1 MKIVKED
8 QSLMVLKD
16 SNIVAYLVGIMFFAL
31 GLVVIFNPD
40 FFDKQPP
47 LWSGLLG
54 AVFGG
59 YVIAMA
65 KMTTIR
71 LDKLNKRLVF
81 LRKGLIGQTSKEYD
95 LSQIKEIELSV
106 SYSSSRRGGGHSYHL
121 AFVLSNG
128 ESVALNPGSSSIVRV
143 MGRQLI
149 PEKDLGARVAAFL
162 GVPFL
167 ERRPPTVTE
176 SLSALSTAIQNA
188 AEKKMEK

>member
-1 MKIVKED
+1 
-8 QSLMVLKD
+8 MVLKD
-16 SNIVAYLVGIMFFAL
+16 RGIAAYLIGIMFF
-31 GLVVIFNPD
+31 VIGAVIILNPT

-47 LWSGLLG
+47 LWSGWVSVL
-54 AVFGG
+54 FGG

-65 KMTTIR
+65 KATTIKI
-71 LDKLNKRLVF
+71 DKLNNKLVF
-81 LRKGLIGQTSKEYD
+81 WRKGLTGQDQKEYD
-95 LSQIKEIELSV
+95 LSQIKEVELSV
-106 SYSSSRRGGGHSYHL
+106 AYNSSRRGGGHSYHL

-167 ERRPPTVTE
+167 ERRPPTISE
-176 SLSALSTAIQNA
+176 SLSALSTAIQNV
-188 AEKKMEK
+188 AEKEMRK